1 MCNSLHP
8 YTKNPYTNAM
18 EITVTK
24 PKIMR
29 PRVLATPYGNL
40 VIKEPVL
47 LDLLVSPAMQRL
59 KSINQYGI
67 TPYVYDL
74 PSFSRYDHSIG
85 VLVLLRLFDAS
96 LHEQIAG
103 LLHDVSHTVFS
114 HLGDT
119 IFNHCSKKNS
129 YQDDIHE
136 WFINKTELAE
146 ILNEHNIPV
155 KAILHK
161 QNNFHALEQDIPYL
175 CADRIEYNLRGALVE
190 KLFTAEDIKTIQN
203 DLFFETDT
211 WYFSTK
217 KSAQHFAHIALHL
230 PQQAYT
236 TPASCLVSDWAT
248 QAIRLALQK
257 KLVSTDDIHFSTD
270 KKILKILT
278 ESTDPEIVD
287 FMHKIKNHKNLYT
300 LGSPQD
306 HDLNLPMKF
315 RGIDPW
321 VQTKSGLQQ
330 LTEIDSA
337 FATEFEQVK
346 KNVEQGWFIKFN

>member
-1 MCNSLHP
+1 
-8 YTKNPYTNAM
+8 M

-24 PKIMR
+24 LKIMR

-40 VIKEPVL
+40 VIKEQVL

-85 VLVLLRLFDAS
+85 VLVLLRLFDAP

-119 IFNHCSKKNS
+119 IFNHHSKKNS

-136 WFINKTELAE
+136 WFINNTELAE
-146 ILNEHNIPV
+146 TLARHNISV
-155 KAILHK
+155 KTILHK
-161 QNNFHALEQDIPYL
+161 HNNFHALEQDIPNL
-175 CADRIEYNLRGALVE
+175 CADRIEYNLRGALIE

-203 DLFFETDT
+203 DLFFKIDT

-230 PQQAYT
+230 PQEVYA
-236 TPASCLVSDWAT
+236 TPANCLIYYWAA

-257 KLVSTDDIHFSTD
+257 KLISTEDIHFSTD
-270 KKILKILT
+270 KKTLKILT
-278 ESTDPEIVD
+278 KSTDSEIVNL
-287 FMHKIKNHKNLYT
+287 MHKIKNHANLYT
-300 LGSPQD
+300 LGTAQD

-321 VQTKSGLQQ
+321 VQTTNGLQR

-346 KNVEQGWFIKFN
+346 KNVKQGWFIKFQ